1 MSEAQ
6 ALIGDLEAALKS
18 GSTERRTEILRRV
31 TDLFLGR
38 CNAYSEAEVALF
50 DIVILRLIG
59 HIEQRVL
66 AELSQQFAPV
76 ANAPGGGDC
85 APRPR

>member
-1 MSEAQ
+1 MSQAQ

-38 CNAYSEAEVALF
+38 CNPYSGAEVARF
-50 DIVILRLIG
+50 DTVILRLIG
-59 HIEQRVL
+59 PSSSACLRNSVGSLRQSPMRRR
-66 AELSQQFAPV
+66 
-76 ANAPGGGDC
+76 G
-85 APRPR
+85 